1 MPQIRAIAS
10 AVIMAPPATV
20 YRLIADYHR
29 GHPRILPPRYFRNL
43 QVEAG
48 GTGAGTRIRYE
59 MRAFGMVRTFRAEIT
74 EPGPGRRLLETD
86 VDSGIATTFTVEPKD
101 DGRRSHVTIETVYQK
116 AGIRGWLERLLAPR
130 LLRTIYGAELR
141 QLETQARMEGRK
153 WEVSGER

>member
-1 MPQIRAIAS
+1 MPQIRATAS

-74 EPGPGRRLLETD
+74 EAGPGRRLLETD

-141 QLETQARMEGRK
+141 QLETQARMEG
-153 WEVSGER
+153 E